1 MCTVNSLA
9 AYWLCLFRNSSCRT
23 VLIACLVCWSLDS
36 SSAHAASPS
45 GLNFQLDAPPDITIQ
60 IKRTQACDTLFNMP
74 AASVSYAGSCPTA
87 ITFTTSSIFTSL
99 NTNGGLMY
107 FPTGVYKV
115 VYTVTDHCGMSARDS
130 SYITIYDASVP
141 NLVCNPQQTINLPS
155 PGFADIPASVFDAGS
170 TDNCGHVYFK
180 IKRMFN
186 PSGYSCSNP
195 GNPSNN
201 FDDLIRFCCQDV
213 DSNSIRVIL
222 RVYDVYPGDGPVS
235 DSLHRGH
242 YVDCMVQAIVLDK
255 IAPDI
260 TCPYNVTVSCGA
272 DLDSVLLTMGAFI
285 TDNCALSSIDTIID
299 NQLDACG
306 SGEIRRT
313 FIATDVHRQQSSC
326 TQIISVLKT
335 KTFNGLDPNQLK
347 WPDHK
352 IVFACRIDPDTI
364 NAGIP
369 IIHEDGCASVQTTKK
384 DEKYNFDRG
393 GVCAKILRYWY
404 VIDWCQYNPNLKPNP
419 NIAANGYYA
428 YIQEIKIMDTVAP
441 QLTGLVDTIVFIQ
454 SASCQPGM
462 VILPN
467 VTASDCGS
475 TSNLTIHYT
484 VDFNID
490 GQIDVQKPGN
500 NAGGFYPLGRHLI
513 CFYANDSCHNT
524 GLLKTIIDVRDGKAP
539 SANAIYGLSSSLI
552 QMATGPMVSISA
564 RSFNLKSSDNCTPE
578 SELRFSFS
586 QDINDTLRIFTCDS
600 IGKRDIHLY
609 VWDLEGN
616 VNNVTTFIVIDDV
629 DKLCP
634 TSIHNVNI
642 SGLVQTKNKQLVKSA
657 SANLIVDS
665 KAYSVATDKNGY
677 YSFSNVPA
685 NQFIKLGIISSQP
698 DPSGI
703 STADIIKIQRHI
715 LGIELLDQ
723 VEELLAADV
732 DLSKSI
738 STKDVAYIRNLI
750 LGKVTEFPSH
760 KTYHFINQAYKF
772 INPIDP
778 FEELDASLQ
787 IHKTTTEDL
796 HDLDFIAIKL
806 GDVNQSYQGSNFK
819 STNSRFTGFKLSQF
833 DNYINII
840 PEWDELI
847 FGFQFEFTVKGLC
860 AGLTFKL
867 ESSLQDF
874 SEANYQIDGNVVR
887 VSYAAANPFS
897 SEFTLRIPMEALDQ
911 NCHINLKLSDDFS
924 NEVYGINHTLGIDH
938 FKNISTQL
946 KQEVEFFPNPVS
958 DQLFINLKYFE
969 NTDVKIELFDVS
981 GSLVENHIVGVK
993 NIFETIEFKD
1003 LRALNKGVY
1012 MLYISNQSFS
1022 NYYKIIAR

>member
-9 AYWLCLFRNSSCRT
+9 AYWLCFFRNSSCRT
-23 VLIACLVCWSLDS
+23 VLIAYLVCWGLDS
-36 SSAHAASPS
+36 SSARANSTPS
-45 GLNFQLDAPPDITIQ
+45 LNFQLVAPPDITIQ
-60 IKRTQACDTLFNMP
+60 IKRPQACDTLFNMP
-74 AASVSYAGSCPTA
+74 AASVNYSGACPTA
-87 ITFTTSSIFTSL
+87 ITYTTSNVFTAL
-99 NTNGGLMY
+99 NTNGGIL
-107 FPTGVYKV
+107 FFTTGVYKV
-115 VYTVTDHCGMSARDS
+115 VYTVTDHCGMTGRDS
-130 SYITIYDASVP
+130 TYVTVYDASVP

-155 PGFADIPASVFDAGS
+155 PGFADIPATVFDAGS

-195 GNPSNN
+195 GNPANH

-213 DSNSIRVIL
+213 DSSSIRVIL

-242 YVDCMVQAIVLDK
+242 YVDCMIEAIVLDK

-285 TDNCALSSIDTIID
+285 SDNCALLSIDTIID

-313 FIATDVHRQQSSC
+313 FIATDIHRQQSSC
-326 TQIISVLKT
+326 TQIITVLKT

-347 WPDHK
+347 WPEHK
-352 IVFACRIDPDTI
+352 IVFACRIDSDTI
-364 NAGIP
+364 DAGIP
-369 IIHEDGCASVQTTKK
+369 IINEDACASVQTSKK

-419 NIAANGYYA
+419 SIAANGYYS

-441 QLTGLVDTIVFIQ
+441 VLIGLVDTLVFIQ
-454 SASCQPGM
+454 SPACQPGQ

-467 VTASDCGS
+467 IIASDCGS

-484 VDFNID
+484 IDFNGD
-490 GQIDVQKPGN
+490 GQIDVQQNGK
-500 NAGGFYPLGRHLI
+500 NASGMYPLGRHLI

-524 GLLKTIIDVRDGKAP
+524 GILKTIIEVRDGKAP
-539 SANAIYGLSSSLI
+539 TATAIFGLSSSLI
-552 QMATGPMVSISA
+552 QMAAGPMVSITA
-564 RSFNLKSSDNCTPE
+564 RSFNLKSTDNCTSE
-578 SELRFSFS
+578 SDLRFSFS
-586 QDINDTLRIFTCDS
+586 LDINDTLRIFTCDS

-629 DKLCP
+629 NNLCP
-634 TSIHNVNI
+634 TSFQNVSI
-642 SGLVQTKNKQLVKSA
+642 SGLVQTKTNQLVKSA

-665 KAYSVATDKNGY
+665 KAYGVAADKNGY
-677 YSFSNVPA
+677 YSFSNIPA
-685 NQFIKLGIISSQP
+685 NKFFKLGMVSSQP

-715 LGIELLDQ
+715 LGIELLEQ

-738 STKDVAYIRNLI
+738 STKDVAYMRNLI
-750 LGKVTEFPSH
+750 LGRVTEFPSH
-760 KTYHFINQAYKF
+760 KAYHFVNKDYKF
-772 INPIDP
+772 LNPNDP
-778 FEELDASLQ
+778 FEELDASLEIKEIASNDMQ
-787 IHKTTTEDL
+787 H
-796 HDLDFIAIKL
+796 LDFIAIKL
-806 GDVNQSYQGSNFK
+806 GDVNQSYQSSNFN
-819 STNSRFTGFKLSQF
+819 TNYISSTGFNVVTAPGFIEISPLWK
-833 DNYINII
+833 
-840 PEWDELI
+840 ELI
-847 FGFQFEFTVKGLC
+847 YGFQFELDVKNLC
-860 AGLTFKL
+860 SDFATKL

-874 SEANYQIDGNVVR
+874 NESNYQITGNTVR
-887 VSYAAANPFS
+887 VSYASVNPFS
-897 SEFTLRIPMEALDQ
+897 PEFSIRIPINNENQHCQA
-911 NCHINLKLSDDFS
+911 NLKLNEYFL
-924 NEVYGINHTLGIDH
+924 NEVYGINTTIRIDNLYYNLAET
-938 FKNISTQL
+938 KT
-946 KQEVEFFPNPVS
+946 EVSLYPNPIS
-958 DQLFINLKYFE
+958 DRLFVGLKHFE
-969 NTDVKIELFDVS
+969 NTEVYIELFDVT
-981 GSLVENHIVGVK
+981 GNRVESRK
-993 NIFETIEFKD
+993 FNIQDVFETIEFND
-1003 LRALNKGVY
+1003 RDILNKGVY
-1012 MLYISNQSFS
+1012 LVKISNKSFS
-1022 NYYKIIAR
+1022 NYYKIIAE